1 MVKQNSN
8 TELKVNNRWVMDTNE
23 KKYSDRKK
31 ERKEPRTHYRNKYES
46 ISFEKETLKPKK
58 EELNINNEVMFPCL
72 VSTSIKE
79 KDEPKNKNY
88 LEKLNIKEEQEKS
101 SGIKLKRGW
110 ICLKKDKN
118 TNNVVVSRDGRNFYN
133 NINESYS
140 EEELEEQRMIEF
152 NKNIRVFE
160 NRIQEMYIRDKKIS
174 DEYYEL
180 TGKLDI
186 FAQVEKERE
195 EYEEYLRKF
204 DEELEEIEEE
214 NYSSDSENSVNSDN
228 NYKYR

>member
-23 KKYSDRKK
+23 KKYSDNKRDK
-31 ERKEPRTHYRNKYES
+31 KEPRIHNRNRFDDR
-46 ISFEKETLKPKK
+46 SFKKKEVQPKK
-58 EELNINNEVMFPCL
+58 EELNINNEIMFPCL

-79 KDEPKNKNY
+79 TNEAENKNY
-88 LEKLNIKEEQEKS
+88 LEKLKMKEEKENNI
-101 SGIKLKRGW
+101 IKLRPGW
-110 ICLKKDKN
+110 VCLKKDKN
-118 TNNVVVSRDGRNFYN
+118 TNNVLVSRDGRNFYN

-152 NKNIRVFE
+152 NKNIRIFE
-160 NRIQEMYIRDKKIS
+160 NRLEEMYIRDKRMS

-204 DEELEEIEEE
+204 DGELEEIEEE

>member
-8 TELKVNNRWVMDTNE
+8 TELKVNNRWIMDTNE
-23 KKYSDRKK
+23 KKYTDRKK
-31 ERKEPRTHYRNKYES
+31 ERKEPRPHYRNKYENR
-46 ISFEKETLKPKK
+46 SFEKKEMQPKK
-58 EELNINNEVMFPCL
+58 EELNINNETMFPSL

-79 KDEPKNKNY
+79 TDQPKNKNY
-88 LEKLNIKEEQEKS
+88 LEKLNVKEEEKS
-101 SGIKLKRGW
+101 NDIKLKRGW
-110 ICLKKDKN
+110 ICLKKDKK
-118 TNNVVVSRDGRNFYN
+118 TNRIVVSRDGRNFYN

-140 EEELEEQRMIEF
+140 EEELEQQRMVEF
-152 NKNIRVFE
+152 NRNIRILE
-160 NRIQEMYIRDKKIS
+160 NRLEEMYIRDKRIS

-214 NYSSDSENSVNSDN
+214 YYSSDSENSVNSDN

>member
-8 TELKVNNRWVMDTNE
+8 TELKVNNRWIMDTNE

-31 ERKEPRTHYRNKYES
+31 EKKEPKSHYRNKYENR
-46 ISFEKETLKPKK
+46 SFEKVKPKE
-58 EELNINNEVMFPCL
+58 EELNIHNEIMFPCL
-72 VSTSIKE
+72 VSSNTKE
-79 KDEPKNKNY
+79 TDEPKNKSY
-88 LEKLNIKEEQEKS
+88 LEKLNIKEEEKS
-101 SGIKLKRGW
+101 SDIKLKRGW
-110 ICLKKDKN
+110 VCLKKDKN
-118 TNNVVVSRDGRNFYN
+118 TNNVLVSRDGRNFYN

-140 EEELEEQRMIEF
+140 EEELEKQRMNEF
-152 NKNIRVFE
+152 NRNIRIFE
-160 NRIQEMYIRDKKIS
+160 NRLEEMYIRDKRIS

>member
-8 TELKVNNRWVMDTNE
+8 TELKVNNRWIMDTNE

-31 ERKEPRTHYRNKYES
+31 EKKEPKSHYRNKYENR
-46 ISFEKETLKPKK
+46 SFEKVKPKE
-58 EELNINNEVMFPCL
+58 EELNIHNEIMFPCL
-72 VSTSIKE
+72 VSSNTKE
-79 KDEPKNKNY
+79 TDEPKNKSY
-88 LEKLNIKEEQEKS
+88 LEKLNIKEEEKS
-101 SGIKLKRGW
+101 SAIKLKRGW
-110 ICLKKDKN
+110 VCLKKDKN
-118 TNNVVVSRDGRNFYN
+118 TNNVLVSRDGRNFYN

-140 EEELEEQRMIEF
+140 EEELEKQRMNEF
-152 NKNIRVFE
+152 NRNIRIFE
-160 NRIQEMYIRDKKIS
+160 NRLEEMYIRDKRIS